1 MWDYYLS
8 NHQSSTILRALKHLF
23 GLLKHQHQIYSQKI
37 ECDNKIFMKWKAVRN
52 WLNEQHIKIEASPP
66 YTQSQN
72 GAAEHSA
79 AVIKNKARAMREAT
93 KLPTALWPEVDR
105 AAVYLHNWTSRYQYN
120 WKSPYECFHTYLALW
135 DGVIRPNHRPQQ
147 AHLKVYRCKAF
158 ALTREYYKKKDRLQ
172 QFNPKAWIGYLI
184 GYDSTNVYK
193 IWNPIR
199 NEIFRTRDVIFN
211 EREHFNGN
219 LQ

>member
-120 WKSPYECFHTYLALW
+120 WKSPYECFHTYLAL
-135 DGVIRPNHRPQQ
+135 
-147 AHLKVYRCKAF
+147 
-158 ALTREYYKKKDRLQ
+158 
-172 QFNPKAWIGYLI
+172 
-184 GYDSTNVYK
+184 
-193 IWNPIR
+193 
-199 NEIFRTRDVIFN
+199 
-211 EREHFNGN
+211 
-219 LQ
+219 